1 MNLKV
6 LLFGISKDLLAT
18 TSLVFSISPNT
29 TILEFKTQLQKEYP
43 QLSEINSYAIA
54 INESYATNDAV
65 LKEHDLI
72 AIIPPVSGG

>member
-6 LLFGISKDLLAT
+6 LLFGISKDLLGT

-29 TILEFKTQLQKEYP
+29 TVLEFKTQLQKEYP

-54 INESYATNDAV
+54 INESYATNETV
-65 LKEHDLI
+65 LKENDLI